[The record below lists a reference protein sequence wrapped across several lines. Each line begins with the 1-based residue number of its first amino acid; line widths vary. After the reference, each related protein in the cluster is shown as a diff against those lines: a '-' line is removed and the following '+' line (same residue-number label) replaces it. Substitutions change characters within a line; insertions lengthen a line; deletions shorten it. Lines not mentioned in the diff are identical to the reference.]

1 MKVSARTAI
10 ASRVKSLRKSKAD
23 RAGNQKAWPKAQK
36 KATKEHW
43 RRQRGGSAAAA
54 MLRFAE

>member
-23 RAGNQKAWPKAQK
+23 RAAKPKSLAK
-36 KATKEHW
+36 SPKPKEHW
-43 RRQRGGSAAAA
+43 RWQRGGSAATATA
-54 MLRFAE
+54 LLRIAE